1 MLTCTLAIKSFAELF
16 QKRPYSSYPSYSSK
30 EGMLL
35 TEKKT
40 SRSEQTRLKI
50 LAAAEA
56 VFAEKGLDGAR
67 VDEIAALAGANKRML
82 YEYYES
88 KENLYGV
95 VLQSVYQRLGDC
107 ELFLTAAPETPD
119 AEQAIGDLVAAYF
132 SFLEKNPTYV
142 RMVMWENLYGARH
155 FDAMGLG
162 GVRDP
167 VKKAIR
173 QLVAAG
179 RKTGVFRAEADEE
192 QVLMTLFACTFNF
205 FSNIHTMSRVM
216 GRDLAAGEALV
227 QRQRQ
232 VTELLLCYLTPKGD

>member
-1 MLTCTLAIKSFAELF
+1 M
-16 QKRPYSSYPSYSSK
+16 
-30 EGMLL
+30 
-35 TEKKT
+35 TEKKP
-40 SRSEQTRLKI
+40 SRSEQTRMKI

-67 VDEIAALAGANKRML
+67 VDEIAALAGVNKRML
-82 YEYYES
+82 YEYYEN

-107 ELFLTAAPETPD
+107 ELFLTAAPETLD
-119 AEQAIGDLVAAYF
+119 AGQAIGDLIAAYF
-132 SFLEKNPTYV
+132 SFLAQNPTYV

-155 FDAMGLG
+155 FDAMGLDT
-162 GVRDP
+162 VRDP

-173 QLVAAG
+173 RLLIKG
-179 RKTGVFRAEADEE
+179 RETGVFRADADEE

-216 GRDLAAGEALV
+216 GRDLSADEALMR
-227 QRQRQ
+227 RQRQ
-232 VTELLLCYLTPKGD
+232 VTELLLCYLRPKGD

>member
-1 MLTCTLAIKSFAELF
+1 M
-16 QKRPYSSYPSYSSK
+16 
-30 EGMLL
+30 

-40 SRSEQTRLKI
+40 SRSEQTRMKI
-50 LAAAEA
+50 LAAAET

-67 VDEIAALAGANKRML
+67 VDEIAALAGVNKRML
-82 YEYYES
+82 YEYYEN

-95 VLQSVYQRLGDC
+95 VLQNVYQRLGDC

-119 AEQAIGDLVAAYF
+119 AGQAIGDLIAAYF
-132 SFLEKNPTYV
+132 SFLAQNPTYV

-162 GVRDP
+162 TVRDP

-173 QLVAAG
+173 RLLAKG
-179 RKTGVFRAEADEE
+179 RETGVFRADADEE

-216 GRDLAAGEALV
+216 GQDLSADEALTR
-227 QRQRQ
+227 RQRQ
-232 VTELLLCYLTPKGD
+232 VTELLLCYLAPKGD